1 MENGIGV
8 CEIDWEVTT
17 GETRSDFLGKEKRE
31 GLKKK
36 NSDTTKTKKQREER
50 WQRME
55 EEKEVHT
62 GSHACTHL

>member
-8 CEIDWEVTT
+8 CKIDWEVTT
-17 GETRSDFLGKEKRE
+17 GETSSDFLGKEKRE

-50 WQRME
+50 
-55 EEKEVHT
+55 
-62 GSHACTHL
+62 

>member
-8 CEIDWEVTT
+8 CKIDWEVTT
-17 GETRSDFLGKEKRE
+17 GETSSDFLGKEKRE

-50 WQRME
+50 WQRMDMIFIF
-55 EEKEVHT
+55 
-62 GSHACTHL
+62 